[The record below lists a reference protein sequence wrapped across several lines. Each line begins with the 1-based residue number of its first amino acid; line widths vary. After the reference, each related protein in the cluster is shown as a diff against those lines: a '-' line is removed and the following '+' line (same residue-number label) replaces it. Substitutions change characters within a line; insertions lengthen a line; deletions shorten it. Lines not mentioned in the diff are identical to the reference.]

1 MTSDKSEMSKSKKQ
15 REYQFYMEMFSQL
28 LDIVDA
34 ISTQMFE
41 KVSVIPYSIR
51 QFCKLLFKLTID
63 KFGGKDQQSAI
74 RLVAHFLLKNWLLK
88 ACFQDLHIEGLTKEF
103 YLANYCRKNLQLT
116 MDILYSIMT
125 FQDWEVPTPP
135 EQKLIEQSIGMK

>member
-1 MTSDKSEMSKSKKQ
+1 MASTNSMDEGGRDSMTSDKSEMSKSKKQ

-51 QFCKLLFKLTID
+51 
-63 KFGGKDQQSAI
+63 
-74 RLVAHFLLKNWLLK
+74 
-88 ACFQDLHIEGLTKEF
+88 
-103 YLANYCRKNLQLT
+103 
-116 MDILYSIMT
+116 
-125 FQDWEVPTPP
+125 
-135 EQKLIEQSIGMK
+135 